1 MLTRRDVLVG
11 AVAAAVTL
19 ALAWTVYSVTRRTPT
34 NKEANMPDQSPT
46 EANGPAG
53 LVSVASS
60 HGVADTA
67 ARLEK
72 ALQAKGIRLF
82 ARVDHAAGARE
93 AGLALRPTLVLLFG
107 NPAAGTPLMQS
118 NQTMGID
125 LPLKILIWEDAEGRT
140 WLSYN
145 EPEYLVR
152 RHNVTDC
159 GDTVK
164 AMKAGLQALAKAAT
178 AP

>member
-1 MLTRRDVLVG
+1 MLTRRDFLVG
-11 AVAAAVTL
+11 AVAAGVTL
-19 ALAWTVYSVTRRTPT
+19 ALACTAYSVFRRTPP
-34 NKEANMPDQSPT
+34 NQEANMPDKSPA
-46 EANGPAG
+46 EATGRAG
-53 LVSVASS
+53 LVSVASP

-72 ALQAKGIRLF
+72 ALQAKGIHLF
-82 ARVDHAAGARE
+82 ARVDHAAGARQ

-152 RHNVTDC
+152 RHNVTDRA
-159 GDTVK
+159 DTVK
-164 AMKAGLQALAKAAT
+164 AMTAGLEALARAAT